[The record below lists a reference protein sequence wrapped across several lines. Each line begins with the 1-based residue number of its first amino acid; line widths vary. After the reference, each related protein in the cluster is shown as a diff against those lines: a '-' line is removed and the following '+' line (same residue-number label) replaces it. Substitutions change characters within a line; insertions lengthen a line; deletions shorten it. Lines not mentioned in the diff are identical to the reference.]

1 MDAART
7 HAHLSQPM
15 LSACTER
22 KQAGI
27 IPILLLTTDTLTSY
41 GVEYLLR
48 PKGVQVTWIKEIMG
62 FNFNYTPE
70 NEI

>member
-1 MDAART
+1 
-7 HAHLSQPM
+7 M